1 MANEERVLSKAHKA
15 TLLLLSLPEEV
26 SMNIIKELSEEELQ
40 RLFELAKEVETI
52 SEEELEEIA
61 EELLQEVK
69 KAGRKI
75 KEPEEFIESL
85 KKVLPPSLTE
95 RFKGILELGDVEKIL
110 KEIEKVDSRLLAGL
124 IRNEHPQ
131 TIALFLSQLSPKK
144 SSEIIQ
150 NLPEELR
157 KEVVKRIATLENI
170 NLQYVKELAQ
180 IILEEL
186 HALGVKES
194 MKLEGV
200 GIAAELLNTLDKET
214 REAILQTI
222 GQEDPILEERIR
234 EKMFTFED
242 IRKLSDRDI
251 IEILKVVDKNTLMI
265 ALKEAP
271 EDIKQK
277 FLSNMSKRA
286 AKLFLE
292 DMEALGPVKKS
303 EVEKAQKQIVNIIR
317 KMIDEGKIEIGE

>member
-1 MANEERVLSKAHKA
+1 MAEEKQTLSKAQKA
-15 TLLLLSLPEEV
+15 ALLVLSLPEDV
-26 SMNIIKELSEEELQ
+26 SLNLLKELSEEELQ
-40 RLFELAKEVETI
+40 KLFKVAREISPI
-52 SEEELEEIA
+52 SENELEQIA
-61 EELLQEVK
+61 EEFVKEVK
-69 KAGRKI
+69 SLGITVKSPD
-75 KEPEEFIESL
+75 ELLESL
-85 KKVLPPSLTE
+85 KDKLPPSLL
-95 RFKGILELGDVEKIL
+95 RKFKNLLELEDIEKIL
-110 KEIEKVDSRLLAGL
+110 KEIEKVDSKILAGL

-131 TIALFLSQLSPKK
+131 TIALFLSQLNPKK
-144 SSEIIQ
+144 AAEIIQ
-150 NLPEELR
+150 NLPDEVE
-157 KEVVKRIATLENI
+157 KEVVKRIATLENV

-180 IILEEL
+180 ILLEEL
-186 HALGVKES
+186 TSMGVKES
-194 MKLEGV
+194 LKLEGTS
-200 GIAAELLNTLDKET
+200 IAAELLNSLDKET
-214 REAILQTI
+214 REVLLQAI

-265 ALKEAP
+265 ALKGAP

-277 FLSNMSKRA
+277 FLKNMSKRA

-303 EVEKAQKQIVNIIR
+303 EIERAQKQIVSIIR

>member
-292 DMEALGPVKKS
+292 EMEALGPVKKS

>member
-1 MANEERVLSKAHKA
+1 MAQEKSALSKAQKA
-15 TLLLLSLPEEV
+15 AVLLLSLPEEI
-26 SMNIIKELSEEELQ
+26 SMNIVKEFSEEEL
-40 RLFELAKEVETI
+40 RKIFSLAKDLESVP
-52 SEEELEEIA
+52 EEEIENIA
-61 EELLQEVK
+61 EEILDEIK
-69 KAGRKI
+69 KTGRKI
-75 KEPEEFIESL
+75 KKPEEFIENI
-85 KKVLPPSLTE
+85 KKVIPPTLAE
-95 RFKGILELGDVEKIL
+95 KFKGILDLGDAEKIL
-110 KEIEKVDSRLLAGL
+110 KEIEKVDSRVLASLL
-124 IRNEHPQ
+124 RNEHPQ

-144 SSEIIQ
+144 SAEIIQ

-157 KEVVKRIATLENI
+157 KEVVKRIATLENV
-170 NLQYVKELAQ
+170 NVQYVKELAQ
-180 IILEEL
+180 ILLEEISSL
-186 HALGVKES
+186 GAKEAL
-194 MKLEGV
+194 KLEGTAV
-200 GIAAELLNTLDKET
+200 AAELLNTLDKET
-214 REAILQTI
+214 RELILQSI
-222 GQEDPILEERIR
+222 GQEDPLLEERIR

-265 ALKEAP
+265 ALLGAP

-303 EVEKAQKQIVNIIR
+303 EIEKAQRQVVNIIR

>member
-144 SSEIIQ
+144 SAEIIQ

>member
-1 MANEERVLSKAHKA
+1 MAAEKKVLSKASKA
-15 TLLLLSLPEEV
+15 TLLILSMPEEV
-26 SMNIIKELSEEELQ
+26 SINIIKELSEEEIQ
-40 RLFELAKEVETI
+40 KLFNLAKGLESV
-52 SEEELEEIA
+52 SEDELEAIA
-61 EELLQEVK
+61 EELLSEIK
-69 KAGRKI
+69 KVGRKVRD
-75 KEPEEFIESL
+75 PEEFIESL
-85 KKVLPPSLTE
+85 KKVLPPSLME
-95 RFKGILELGDVEKIL
+95 RFKGILELGNVEKIL
-110 KEIEKVDSRLLAGL
+110 KEIEKVDSRILASL

-144 SSEIIQ
+144 SAEILQ
-150 NLPEELR
+150 NLSDDLR

-170 NLQYVKELAQ
+170 NIQYVRELAE
-180 IILEEL
+180 ILLEEIRSL
-186 HALGVKES
+186 GIKKAL
-194 MKLEGV
+194 KLEGTSV
-200 GIAAELLNTLDKET
+200 AAELLNSLDKET
-214 REAILQTI
+214 RELILQTI
-222 GQEDPILEERIR
+222 GQEDPILEEKIR

-251 IEILKVVDKNTLMI
+251 IEVLKVVDKNALMI
-265 ALKEAP
+265 ALKEVS

>member
-1 MANEERVLSKAHKA
+1 MAEEKQALSKAQKA
-15 TLLLLSLPEEV
+15 ALLVLSLPEDV
-26 SMNIIKELSEEELQ
+26 SLNLLKELTEEELQ
-40 RLFELAKEVETI
+40 KLFSVARELEVVP
-52 SEEELEEIA
+52 EEELESIA
-61 EELLQEVK
+61 QEFVKEVK
-69 KAGRKI
+69 KLGITVKSPD
-75 KEPEEFIESL
+75 ELLESL
-85 KKVLPPSLTE
+85 KDKLPPSLLNKF
-95 RFKGILELGDVEKIL
+95 RSLLELEDVERIL
-110 KEIEKVDSRLLAGL
+110 KEIEKVDSKILASL

-131 TIALFLSQLSPKK
+131 TIALFLSQLNPKK
-144 SSEIIQ
+144 AAEIIQ
-150 NLPEELR
+150 NLPDDVE
-157 KEVVKRIATLENI
+157 KEVVKRIATLENV

-180 IILEEL
+180 ILLEEL
-186 HALGVKES
+186 TSMGVKES
-194 MKLEGV
+194 LKLEGTS
-200 GIAAELLNTLDKET
+200 IAAELLNSLDKET
-214 REAILQTI
+214 REVLLQAI

-265 ALKEAP
+265 ALKGAP

-277 FLSNMSKRA
+277 FLKNMSKRA

-303 EVEKAQKQIVNIIR
+303 EIERAQKQIVSVIR

>member
-1 MANEERVLSKAHKA
+1 MSEEKKTLSKAHKV
-15 TLLLLSLPEEV
+15 TLLILSLPEEI
-26 SMNIIKELSEEELQ
+26 SMNIIKELSEDEIQ
-40 RLFELAKEVETI
+40 KLFNLAKEVNTV

-61 EELLQEVK
+61 EEFLKEVK
-69 KAGRKI
+69 KTGKKL
-75 KEPEEFIESL
+75 KEPEELIDSL
-85 KKVLPPSLTE
+85 KAKLPPSLVE

-110 KEIEKVDSRLLAGL
+110 KEIEKVDSKVLASL
-124 IRNEHPQ
+124 IRTEHPQ

-144 SSEIIQ
+144 SAEVLQ
-150 NLPEELR
+150 NLPEDVK

-170 NLQYVKELAQ
+170 NLQYVRELAE
-180 IILEEL
+180 ILLEEISSM
-186 HALGVKES
+186 GVKEAL
-194 MKLEGV
+194 KLEGTA
-200 GIAAELLNTLDKET
+200 IAAELLNSLDKET
-214 REAILQTI
+214 RELILQNI
-222 GQEDPILEERIR
+222 GQEDPLLEEKIR

-251 IEILKVVDKNTLMI
+251 IEVLKMVDKNTLMI

-303 EVEKAQKQIVNIIR
+303 EVEKAQKQIVNVIR

>member
-1 MANEERVLSKAHKA
+1 MADEKRALSKAHKA

-40 RLFELAKEVETI
+40 RLFELAKEVDSV

-69 KAGRKI
+69 KTGKKI

-110 KEIEKVDSRLLAGL
+110 KEIEKVDSRILAGL

-144 SSEIIQ
+144 SAEILQ

-157 KEVVKRIATLENI
+157 KEVVKRIATLENV

-186 HALGVKES
+186 HSLGVKES

-222 GQEDPILEERIR
+222 GQEDPILEEKIR
-234 EKMFTFED
+234 ERMFTFED

>member
-1 MANEERVLSKAHKA
+1 MAEEKKVLSKASKA
-15 TLLLLSLPEEV
+15 TLLILSMPEEV
-26 SMNIIKELSEEELQ
+26 SMNIIKELSEEEIQ
-40 RLFELAKEVETI
+40 KLFDLAKGLESV
-52 SEEELEEIA
+52 SEDELEAIA
-61 EELLQEVK
+61 EELLSEIK
-69 KAGRKI
+69 KVGRKV
-75 KEPEEFIESL
+75 KDPEEFIESL
-85 KKVLPPSLTE
+85 KKVLPPSLME
-95 RFKGILELGDVEKIL
+95 RFKGILELGDVEKVL
-110 KEIEKVDSRLLAGL
+110 KEIEKVDSRILASL

-144 SSEIIQ
+144 SAEILQ
-150 NLPEELR
+150 NLSDDLR

-170 NLQYVKELAQ
+170 NIQYVKELAE
-180 IILEEL
+180 ILLEEIRS
-186 HALGVKES
+186 LGVKDAL
-194 MKLEGV
+194 KLEGTS
-200 GIAAELLNTLDKET
+200 IAAELLNSLDKET
-214 REAILQTI
+214 RELILQTI
-222 GQEDPILEERIR
+222 GQEDPILEEKIR

-251 IEILKVVDKNTLMI
+251 IEVLKVVDKNTLMI
-265 ALKEAP
+265 ALKDAP

-303 EVEKAQKQIVNIIR
+303 EVEKAQKQIVNVIR